1 MQSPVFAVEPRLS
14 LKLTSNAW
22 IESDIQSHLDK
33 VVNSLPFKQS
43 QRQQRLLAYLVKAY
57 LAGESNRIKGYTLAL
72 EVFDKGADFDPD
84 SSALVR
90 VEVGRLRSKLLE
102 YYSQAPVEDPI
113 VFELPKG
120 KYQLLVQSRASAIEV
135 ATPATQD
142 VAEKPSIAVL
152 PLIDLSE
159 KKDQA
164 WFAEGMTEDLI
175 TDLSKISGLTVC
187 SRYASQQVKP
197 DEFKPSELAEALRV
211 RYVLQGSVRRDSQ
224 RVRINVQLIDLKAEQ
239 LVWSERYD
247 RPSDNALTVQGE
259 VSECIVSQLR
269 VKLTPLEQVR
279 LGHLET
285 SNSEAYEEFLKGMQ
299 LVWLHSETCNHQARI
314 HFTRAIELDPNYGSA
329 YACMTR
335 TLVYDYTMRW
345 NGADLS
351 TLYQALDT
359 IEAGLQVDGL
369 LPIAHAMKSW
379 VELWFSRYS
388 NAIEAGRKAVSL
400 DPNNTDARIF
410 LSIALSLAQFG
421 DEALVHSM
429 VALKLNPRPTAFHL
443 WVHGTAQVRNDLF
456 VDAASTYQKAIKVG
470 PGFLPNHIFLIHS
483 LVKAGLRKEAEQAA
497 DQYRAQVGSNEVKI
511 RSPLL
516 KREGAIDWRTS
527 VSQIGLDLVD

>member
-1 MQSPVFAVEPRLS
+1 M
-14 LKLTSNAW
+14 TS
-22 IESDIQSHLDK
+22 ESSSTALMESEVQSHLEK
-33 VVNSLPFKQS
+33 VTSSAPFKQS
-43 QRQQRLLAYLVKAY
+43 QRQQRLLAYLVKSY
-57 LAGESNRIKGYTLAL
+57 LSGESNRIKVYTLAL

-102 YYSQAPVEDPI
+102 YYSQVGENDSV

-120 KYQLLVQSRASAIEV
+120 KYQLHVQSRANSIEV
-135 ATPATQD
+135 VQQSSPEVTD
-142 VAEKPSIAVL
+142 KPSIAVL
-152 PLIDLSE
+152 PLVDLSE
-159 KKDQA
+159 SKDQA
-164 WFAEGMTEDLI
+164 WFALGMTEDLI

-187 SRYASQQVKP
+187 SRYASQQIQP
-197 DEFKPSELAEALRV
+197 DLYKPSELAAALRV

-224 RVRINVQLIDLKAEQ
+224 RLRINVQLIDLKAEQ
-239 LVWSERYD
+239 LLWSERYD

-269 VKLTPLEQVR
+269 ITLTPLEQVR

-299 LVWLHSETCNHQARI
+299 LVWLHSESYNKQARI
-314 HFTRAIELDPNYGSA
+314 HLSRAIELDPNYGSA
-329 YACMTR
+329 YAWMTR

-345 NGADLS
+345 NGAELS

-379 VELWFSRYS
+379 VELWLSRYANS
-388 NAIEAGRKAVSL
+388 VAAGRKAVSL
-400 DPNNTDARIF
+400 DPNSTDARSF
-410 LSIALSLAQFG
+410 LSIALSLSG
-421 DEALVHSM
+421 LGEEALVHSQ
-429 VALKLNPRPTAFHL
+429 VAMKLNPRPTAFHL
-443 WVHGTAQVRNDLF
+443 WVYGTALVRQDLF
-456 VDAASTYQKAIKVG
+456 KEAASTFKKAIEVG
-470 PGFLPNHIFLIHS
+470 PGFLPNHTFLIHS
-483 LVKAGLRKEAEQAA
+483 LLKAGLIKEAEEAA
-497 DQYRAQVGSNEVKI
+497 NRYREQVGSNLVKI

-516 KREGAIDWRTS
+516 KRDGAIDWRTS
-527 VSQIGLDLVD
+527 VSQVGLQLMD